1 MSKKEKSKKNVFG
14 LVSKLGNLIKGTS
27 SSNNSDNMDTSAG
40 ENEFPKKNFNIHI
53 SEDNQEQIDLGDE
66 EEEEEEEEENSQE
79 EKKESKNV
87 NKIKND
93 NDEKKENIE
102 IKDENKNIDKEIKNN
117 ENKINDEILTDEKD
131 KNKKEEISENIKKE
145 NIDENANNDKN
156 EEIKENNI
164 ENKEI
169 NENNKKE
176 EMNED
181 IKKEEKRNEKE
192 EKRNENED
200 KIKEENNINNNI
212 EKIEVKNNII
222 KEEDKKESKEKN
234 NIINENNNIINIDTN
249 EEKTNEEKNTKK
261 EETTDIEELNI
272 EKEDINETCHIYLK
286 PGNDFN
292 SKEMYC
298 LPISKIKLGKKK
310 SLFQKINVF
319 KKAKTETINYKIFF
333 EDNFIYFAN
342 DIIIDKNDESMRR
355 INKIYNIRNILNYTS
370 NKDEENKKYK
380 IMIEIM
386 NKKNIKKSKEYLI
399 EEQYFKEFNDE
410 LIKKLKL
417 YGDKLIKNEK

>member
-93 NDEKKENIE
+93 NDEKRENIE

-145 NIDENANNDKN
+145 NIDENDKN

-176 EMNED
+176 EMKED
-181 IKKEEKRNEKE
+181 IKKEEKRNEK
-192 EKRNENED
+192 ED

-234 NIINENNNIINIDTN
+234 NSINENNNIINIDTN
-249 EEKTNEEKNTKK
+249 EEKTKEEKK
-261 EETTDIEELNI
+261 EETTDIAELNI
-272 EKEDINETCHIYLK
+272 EEEDINETCHIYLK

-370 NKDEENKKYK
+370 NKDAENKKYK

>member
-40 ENEFPKKNFNIHI
+40 DNEFPKKNFNIHI

-66 EEEEEEEEENSQE
+66 EEEEEEEEENVQE
-79 EKKESKNV
+79 EIKESKNV

-102 IKDENKNIDKEIKNN
+102 IKDEKKNIDKEIKNN

-176 EMNED
+176 EMKED
-181 IKKEEKRNEKE
+181 IKKE

-222 KEEDKKESKEKN
+222 KEEDKKESKETN
-234 NIINENNNIINIDTN
+234 NIINENNNMINIDNN
-249 EEKTNEEKNTKK
+249 EEKTNGENITKK
-261 EETTDIEELNI
+261 EETTDITELNI
-272 EKEDINETCHIYLK
+272 EEEDINETCHIYLK

-298 LPISKIKLGKKK
+298 LPISKLKLGKKK

-370 NKDEENKKYK
+370 NKDAENKKYK

-410 LIKKLKL
+410 LNKKLKL

>member
-66 EEEEEEEEENSQE
+66 EEEEEEEEENVQE
-79 EKKESKNV
+79 EIKESKNV

-131 KNKKEEISENIKKE
+131 KNKKEE
-145 NIDENANNDKN
+145 N

-181 IKKEEKRNEKE
+181 IKKEEKRNE
-192 EKRNENED
+192 NED

-212 EKIEVKNNII
+212 EKIEEKNNNII

-249 EEKTNEEKNTKK
+249 EEKTNEEKK
-261 EETTDIEELNI
+261 EETTDIAELNI
-272 EKEDINETCHIYLK
+272 EEEDINETCHIYLK

-310 SLFQKINVF
+310 SLIQKINVF
-319 KKAKTETINYKIFF
+319 KKAKAEIINYKIFF

-342 DIIIDKNDESMRR
+342 DIIIDKNDDTMRR

-370 NKDEENKKYK
+370 NKNEENKKYK

>member
-145 NIDENANNDKN
+145 NIDENDKN

-176 EMNED
+176 EMKED

-192 EKRNENED
+192 D
-200 KIKEENNINNNI
+200 KIKEENNIKNNI
-212 EKIEVKNNII
+212 EKIEEKNNNII
-222 KEEDKKESKEKN
+222 KEEDKKESKETN
-234 NIINENNNIINIDTN
+234 NIINENNNMINIDNN
-249 EEKTNEEKNTKK
+249 EEKTNGENITKK
-261 EETTDIEELNI
+261 EETTDITELNI
-272 EKEDINETCHIYLK
+272 EEEDINETCHIYLK

-298 LPISKIKLGKKK
+298 LPISKLKLGKKK

-319 KKAKTETINYKIFF
+319 KKAKTEIINYKIFF

-342 DIIIDKNDESMRR
+342 DIIIDKNDDTMRR

-370 NKDEENKKYK
+370 NKDEENKNYK

>member
-249 EEKTNEEKNTKK
+249 EEKANEEKK
-261 EETTDIEELNI
+261 EETMDIAELNI
-272 EKEDINETCHIYLK
+272 EEEDINETCHIYLK

-342 DIIIDKNDESMRR
+342 DIIIDKNDDTMRR

-417 YGDKLIKNEK
+417 CGDKLIKNEK

>member
-1 MSKKEKSKKNVFG
+1 MSKKEKSKKNVIG

-87 NKIKND
+87 NQIKND

-102 IKDENKNIDKEIKNN
+102 IKDEIKNIDKEIKNN

-145 NIDENANNDKN
+145 NIDENDKN

-176 EMNED
+176 EMKED

-192 EKRNENED
+192 D
-200 KIKEENNINNNI
+200 KIKEENNIKNNI
-212 EKIEVKNNII
+212 EKIEEKNNNII
-222 KEEDKKESKEKN
+222 KEEDKKESKETN
-234 NIINENNNIINIDTN
+234 NIINENNNMINIDNN
-249 EEKTNEEKNTKK
+249 EEKTNGENITKK
-261 EETTDIEELNI
+261 EETTDITELNI
-272 EKEDINETCHIYLK
+272 EEEDINETCHIYLK

-298 LPISKIKLGKKK
+298 LPISKLKLGKKK

-319 KKAKTETINYKIFF
+319 KKAKTEIINYKIFF

>member
-79 EKKESKNV
+79 EKKESKNI
-87 NKIKND
+87 NQIKND

-102 IKDENKNIDKEIKNN
+102 IKDENKNINKEIKNN

-145 NIDENANNDKN
+145 NIDENDKN

-176 EMNED
+176 EMKED

-192 EKRNENED
+192 D
-200 KIKEENNINNNI
+200 KIKEENNIKNNI
-212 EKIEVKNNII
+212 EKIEEKNNNII
-222 KEEDKKESKEKN
+222 KEEDKKESKETN
-234 NIINENNNIINIDTN
+234 NIINENNNMINIDNN
-249 EEKTNEEKNTKK
+249 EEKTNGENITKK
-261 EETTDIEELNI
+261 EETTDITELNI
-272 EKEDINETCHIYLK
+272 EDEDINETCHIYLK

-298 LPISKIKLGKKK
+298 LPISKLKLGKKK

-342 DIIIDKNDESMRR
+342 DIIIDKNDDTMRR

-370 NKDEENKKYK
+370 NKDEENKNYK

>member
-87 NKIKND
+87 NKIKDD

-176 EMNED
+176 EMNEN
-181 IKKEEKRNEKE
+181 IKKE

-249 EEKTNEEKNTKK
+249 EEKTNEEKK
-261 EETTDIEELNI
+261 EETTDIAELNI
-272 EKEDINETCHIYLK
+272 EEEDINETCHIYLK

-298 LPISKIKLGKKK
+298 LPISKLKLGKKK

-319 KKAKTETINYKIFF
+319 KKAKTEIINYKIFF

>member
-27 SSNNSDNMDTSAG
+27 SWNNSDNMDTSAG
-40 ENEFPKKNFNIHI
+40 DNEFPKKNFNIHI

-181 IKKEEKRNEKE
+181 IKKEEKRNE
-192 EKRNENED
+192 NED

-222 KEEDKKESKEKN
+222 KEENKKESKEKN

-249 EEKTNEEKNTKK
+249 EEKTNEEKK
-261 EETTDIEELNI
+261 EETTDIAELNI
-272 EKEDINETCHIYLK
+272 EEEDINETCHIYLK

-298 LPISKIKLGKKK
+298 LPISKLKLGKKK

-319 KKAKTETINYKIFF
+319 KKAKTEIINYKIFF

>member
-27 SSNNSDNMDTSAG
+27 SWNNSDNMDTSAG
-40 ENEFPKKNFNIHI
+40 DNEFPKKNFNIHI

-181 IKKEEKRNEKE
+181 IKKEEKRNE
-192 EKRNENED
+192 NED

-222 KEEDKKESKEKN
+222 KEENKKESKEKN

-249 EEKTNEEKNTKK
+249 EEKTNEEKK
-261 EETTDIEELNI
+261 EETTDIAELNI
-272 EKEDINETCHIYLK
+272 EEEDINETCHIYLK

-319 KKAKTETINYKIFF
+319 KKAKTEIINYKIFF

>member
-145 NIDENANNDKN
+145 NIDENDKN

-176 EMNED
+176 EMKED

-192 EKRNENED
+192 D
-200 KIKEENNINNNI
+200 KIKEENNIKNNI
-212 EKIEVKNNII
+212 EKIEEKNNNII
-222 KEEDKKESKEKN
+222 KEEDKKESKETN
-234 NIINENNNIINIDTN
+234 NIINENNNMINIDNN
-249 EEKTNEEKNTKK
+249 EEKTNGENITKK
-261 EETTDIEELNI
+261 EETTDITELNI
-272 EKEDINETCHIYLK
+272 EEEDINETCHIYLK

-298 LPISKIKLGKKK
+298 LPISKLKLGKKK

-319 KKAKTETINYKIFF
+319 KKAKTEIINYKIFF

>member
-102 IKDENKNIDKEIKNN
+102 IKDEIKNIDKEIKNN

-145 NIDENANNDKN
+145 NIDENDKN

-176 EMNED
+176 EMKED

-192 EKRNENED
+192 D
-200 KIKEENNINNNI
+200 KIKEENNIKNNI
-212 EKIEVKNNII
+212 EKIEEKNNNII
-222 KEEDKKESKEKN
+222 KEEDKKESKETN
-234 NIINENNNIINIDTN
+234 NIINENNNMINIDNN
-249 EEKTNEEKNTKK
+249 EEKTNGENITKK
-261 EETTDIEELNI
+261 EETTDITELNI
-272 EKEDINETCHIYLK
+272 EEEDINETCHIYLK

-298 LPISKIKLGKKK
+298 LPISKLKLGKKK

-319 KKAKTETINYKIFF
+319 KKAKTEIINYKIFF

>member
-87 NKIKND
+87 NQIKND

-117 ENKINDEILTDEKD
+117 ENKINDEILIDEKD

-145 NIDENANNDKN
+145 NIDENDKN

-176 EMNED
+176 EMKED

-192 EKRNENED
+192 D
-200 KIKEENNINNNI
+200 KIKEENNIKNNI
-212 EKIEVKNNII
+212 EKIEEKNNNII
-222 KEEDKKESKEKN
+222 KEEDNKESKETN
-234 NIINENNNIINIDTN
+234 NIINENNNMINIDNN
-249 EEKTNEEKNTKK
+249 EEKTNGENITKK
-261 EETTDIEELNI
+261 EETTDITELNI
-272 EKEDINETCHIYLK
+272 EEEDITETCHIYLK

-298 LPISKIKLGKKK
+298 LPISKLKLGKKK

-319 KKAKTETINYKIFF
+319 KKAKTEIINYKIFF

-342 DIIIDKNDESMRR
+342 DIIIDKNDDTMRR